1 MVRFRREA
9 EKTAKDSCKSSWRSG
24 KGSKSSDSREFASS
38 RFRYKGK
45 AREVYAKV
53 VEPIFR
59 SARCICETT
68 CMYVLLSM
76 PSVSNKCALVTERS
90 KHASDIAKALP
101 LEDPYDALVLLSGDG
116 LIHEV
121 FNGFAEHEDPL
132 KAFATPIVPVPTG
145 SGNGTSLNLLGLEVR
160 NLN

>member
-1 MVRFRREA
+1 MF
-9 EKTAKDSCKSSWRSG
+9 
-24 KGSKSSDSREFASS
+24 
-38 RFRYKGK
+38 KGK

-68 CMYVLLSM
+68 CMVYSPAPRM
-76 PSVSNKCALVTERS
+76 PSISNNYTLVTERS
-90 KHASDIAKALP
+90 KHASDIAKSLP

-160 NLN
+160 KLIQ